1 MTSWARTSIESLS
14 TMLRSYSPAAW
25 LVTIV
30 GTASALLL
38 IGIPTRLI
46 ANGWFIRM
54 TPTRVQ
60 DYVIWV
66 LSALLI
72 GLIVGSFALGR
83 ATQAGDAKLVS
94 GGMFSYL
101 AVGCPVCNKLV
112 VFVIGTSG
120 ALTFFGPLQLYIG
133 IGSVLLLAWTL
144 VLRARALTL
153 GCTVASTTAFFGAR
167 AN

>member
-1 MTSWARTSIESLS
+1 
-14 TMLRSYSPAAW
+14 MLRSYSPAAW
-25 LVTIV
+25 LLTLT
-30 GTASALLL
+30 GTGLALLL

-54 TPTRVQ
+54 TPARDQ
-60 DYVIWV
+60 DYVILA

-83 ATQAGDAKLVS
+83 ATEAGDGKLVS

-112 VFVIGTSG
+112 VLLIGTSG
-120 ALTFFGPLQLYIG
+120 ALTFFDPLQLYIG
-133 IGSVLLLAWTL
+133 GGSVLLLAWTL
-144 VLRARALTL
+144 VLRARSLTL
-153 GCTVASTTAFFGAR
+153 GCAVAPTTA
-167 AN
+167 